1 MERTVK
7 REKLS
12 PIMAIL
18 LGLLVTLEIMVAGTM
33 ILKIDIRTAD
43 IIAILFAYIVLY
55 FRVVAFLTD
64 K

>member
-12 PIMAIL
+12 PIMAIF

-33 ILKIDIRTAD
+33 ILKIDVRTAD